1 MIYWLE
7 RHYLAFT
14 RIVWIATYFVM
25 LYLLNFSKVYRATDI
40 LTFLLFVFGVYFA
53 SKMMTLI
60 WVIGVAVVFR
70 INVNI
75 ELKQSFTINDK
86 YVF

>member
-7 RHYLAFT
+7 RHYIAFT
-14 RIVWIATYFVM
+14 RIVWIATYFIM
-25 LYLLNFSKVYRATDI
+25 LYLLNFSKIYRATDI
-40 LTFLLFVFGVYFA
+40 LTFLLFVFGVYFT
-53 SKMMTLI
+53 SKMMTAI
-60 WVIGVAVVFR
+60 WVIGIAAVFH

>member
-1 MIYWLE
+1 MTSFLE

-25 LYLLNFSKVYRATDI
+25 LYLLNFSKVYIATDI

>member
-1 MIYWLE
+1 MKLLENNYIWFARVIWIVIYCG
-7 RHYLAFT
+7 
-14 RIVWIATYFVM
+14 M
-25 LYLLNFSKVYRATDI
+25 MYLLNFSNVYQMTDI

-53 SKMMTLI
+53 SKMITAVV
-60 WVIGVAVVFR
+60 VIGVAAVFH